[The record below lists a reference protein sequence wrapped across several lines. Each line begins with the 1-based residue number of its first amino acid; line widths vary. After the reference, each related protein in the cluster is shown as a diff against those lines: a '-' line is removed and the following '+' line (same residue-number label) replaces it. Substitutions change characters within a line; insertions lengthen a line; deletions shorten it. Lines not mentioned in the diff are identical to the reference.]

1 MSKGKQHHNKMA
13 VGEESGLKR
22 VEQLIKTAIALGNTT
37 IDLGS
42 KNLTEI
48 PSEILD
54 LPQLEFLYL
63 EGNKITAFPE
73 GFFENL
79 PNLKWLDVR
88 NNRISEIPTSVG
100 SHRCLRNLLLEGN
113 EIKELPLELGFA
125 KCLSGL
131 NLTSNPLEMPPSQVL
146 ERGTQ
151 EVLKFLREKYAEKM
165 GLNGQ
170 ESFLKEVSQS
180 SSEEDLG
187 YGSRDY
193 QIAIVPDEEKE
204 LVKDE
209 GVKVERVKLPPIFQA
224 AAERSRNRT
233 FHENENVL
241 RGLKSKQFEPNTTK
255 NNFQVSEPEVSLK
268 SPKRQRKEI
277 PRGNSP
283 QKELFA
289 SLEERKRKDNFSGAR
304 SKKHSDSSI
313 RQSLESQKSE
323 RKAEHGAKPSVHAK
337 HAKRRKSRGQSPTK
351 NTEQNFKTKDSKPH
365 HLALSHDTQAVNH
378 KPSHRKP
385 DNPFIETQNSSD
397 RDNTIKEITLKTSDM
412 NVDER
417 IAMPQNY
424 QETSKKIHPGE
435 IESAIHAPFSLKL
448 NEGDFIA
455 IQVPDKLYIKGQPC
469 LGKITSTADRLGLL
483 TVHYYTGIYDGCWR
497 PMMSRTSP
505 YLRKVPEASVLCKF
519 KLSSDGRMSPIT
531 RNKVRKIID
540 GE

>member
-193 QIAIVPDEEKE
+193 QTKEHSSWSLPRRKTSTETADPDLRPTHTPVSFHRPPSRPDQIRMQYDRQRAYQHSAERERRHSWSKERNIEEMSNSPANGPRRLSRPTMQKKQSPAFDRTRYNASASPRFPDYEAKIAEHQQMAITAILNEKE
-204 LVKDE
+204 DSVLQKLKD
-209 GVKVERVKLPPIFQA
+209 KKALSDWRDKTRRIKQQKQQLATLKNPPKGKAFQA
-224 AAERSRNRT
+224 I
-233 FHENENVL
+233 
-241 RGLKSKQFEPNTTK
+241 
-255 NNFQVSEPEVSLK
+255 SLK
-268 SPKRQRKEI
+268 H
-277 PRGNSP
+277 
-283 QKELFA
+283 
-289 SLEERKRKDNFSGAR
+289 
-304 SKKHSDSSI
+304 SKS
-313 RQSLESQKSE
+313 
-323 RKAEHGAKPSVHAK
+323 
-337 HAKRRKSRGQSPTK
+337 
-351 NTEQNFKTKDSKPH
+351 
-365 HLALSHDTQAVNH
+365 
-378 KPSHRKP
+378 
-385 DNPFIETQNSSD
+385 
-397 RDNTIKEITLKTSDM
+397 
-412 NVDER
+412 
-417 IAMPQNY
+417 
-424 QETSKKIHPGE
+424 
-435 IESAIHAPFSLKL
+435 
-448 NEGDFIA
+448 
-455 IQVPDKLYIKGQPC
+455 
-469 LGKITSTADRLGLL
+469 
-483 TVHYYTGIYDGCWR
+483 
-497 PMMSRTSP
+497 
-505 YLRKVPEASVLCKF
+505 
-519 KLSSDGRMSPIT
+519 
-531 RNKVRKIID
+531 
-540 GE
+540 